1 MVMAKCLKYKLFLK
15 YLNKFYIWLVI
26 YYSSYFLG
34 GILQMTKNMLIW
46 DHFNKTLSYA
56 NIYLK
61 FLKAT
66 NVDKDSEQKIEY

>member
-1 MVMAKCLKYKLFLK
+1 
-15 YLNKFYIWLVI
+15 
-26 YYSSYFLG
+26 
-34 GILQMTKNMLIW
+34 MTKHMLIW